1 MRKCLVKP
9 RSDWFKILTMN
20 NMADNK
26 KNQKKII
33 LLVEDDSFLAG
44 MYMTKLKLENF
55 EVKLADNGE
64 DALKMAQKDVPD
76 LVLLDIILPRMD
88 GFEVLK
94 GIKAS
99 PKTKD
104 VPIILLT
111 NLGQK
116 KDVDKGLSLGAEDY
130 LIKAHFMPNE
140 VIEKIKKTLGM

>member
-1 MRKCLVKP
+1 MGDKK
-9 RSDWFKILTMN
+9 N
-20 NMADNK
+20 NK
-26 KNQKKII
+26 KKLI

-44 MYMTKLKLENF
+44 MYSTKLKMEDF
-55 EVKLADNGE
+55 EVELADNGE
-64 DALKMAQKDVPD
+64 DALKMVQKNVPD

-94 GIKAS
+94 SIKNS

-104 VPIILLT
+104 VPVILLT

-140 VIEKIKKTLGM
+140 VIDKIKKTLG